1 MRVITRSLLVGLVA
15 VLGAIG
21 IAVAWTMTTA
31 IQLLA
36 TTALIMGGTDHSLD
50 PDKESTLFV
59 EDYLDNAINFYIDPS
74 ADAGNGTAG
83 SVDNAFA
90 VTYPAEFFPVFGTR
104 TFDQSVADGRD
115 NLKKCLARGRRLS
128 AQHRPVR
135 RSQRPIGVSAAC
147 AARLG
152 RVRLLTERRS
162 GLAGQ
167 ARPD

>member
-1 MRVITRSLLVGLVA
+1 MRVITRSLLVGFVA

-36 TTALIMGGTDHSLD
+36 TTALIMGGTDHPLAGPRSRT
-50 PDKESTLFV
+50 SFV
-59 EDYLDNAINFYIDPS
+59 EDYLDNAINLYIDPS

-115 NLKKCLARGRRLS
+115 EPARS
-128 AQHRPVR
+128 ASTRPTT
-135 RSQRPIGVSAAC
+135 VSATP
-147 AARLG
+147 ARSTISSVPSVYPPPASTTTSSCSAIH
-152 RVRLLTERRS
+152 R
-162 GLAGQ
+162 A
-167 ARPD
+167 P